1 MNKINKNN
9 VEAYYLDYL
18 EGSLSPSDT
27 DELLLFID
35 NHPELAELFDE
46 TDDLTEYILTPT
58 ELSFGDTEA
67 LKTFPCDE
75 DEICLENIDYWLIAK
90 SENTLAEGELEAV
103 NNFVAENKLH
113 ADEAFVSAAYLQ
125 PNLSESFG
133 DTMVLKRQG
142 GIILPLLLR
151 VSAIAAIFI
160 FIWLVWKPKSSVE
173 NNYFARTM
181 HTEKTATPEY
191 LSPNNK
197 NFGIGDSEIT
207 NPSPSVVVQENA
219 VINKQELPTI
229 KGKEN
234 HFDLLKEKF
243 ENINVSNDI
252 AFNNPPSAMTE
263 NFELEEFFS
272 DFETLI
278 NAEQKFEDYNY
289 AQIQHEEPVYSLQEQ
304 YRPVTKTLSNLT
316 SLDMSYKKMPEA
328 ADVKQTVIQIGK
340 FSFERKLNK

>member
-1 MNKINKNN
+1 MIKINKYN
-9 VEAYYLDYL
+9 VEAFYLDYL
-18 EGSLSPSDT
+18 EGNLSSSDT
-27 DELLLFID
+27 EALLVFID
-35 NHPELAELFDE
+35 NNPEFAELFED
-46 TDDLTEYILTPT
+46 TDDLAEITLTPT
-58 ELSFGDTEA
+58 KLSFGDTEV

-90 SENTLAEGELEAV
+90 SENTLSTPEVQALNEFIV
-103 NNFVAENKLH
+103 ENSLQNE
-113 ADEAFVSAAYLQ
+113 EAFFSAAYLE
-125 PNLSESFG
+125 PNLSESYG
-133 DTMVLKRQG
+133 DLQSLKKQG

-151 VSAIAAIFI
+151 ASAIAAIFI
-160 FIWLVWKPKSSVE
+160 FIWLLWTPKSSVQ

-181 HTEKTATPEY
+181 HTEKTVPPEY
-191 LSPNNK
+191 LSPNSK
-197 NFGIGDSEIT
+197 NIEIGDSENT
-207 NPSPSVVVQENA
+207 NPSPSLVVQENT

-229 KGKEN
+229 EGKEN

-263 NFELEEFFS
+263 NFELEDIFS

-278 NAEQKFEDYNY
+278 NGEQKFEDYDY

-316 SLDMSYKKMPEA
+316 SLDMSYKKMPDA
-328 ADVKQTVIQIGK
+328 SNVKQTVIQIGK